1 MFIIAGLGNPGRKY
15 MYTRHNVGFDVVDLL
30 AERNGIRVASE
41 KFKGLCGKGLIEG
54 HDVII
59 VKPMTYMNLS
69 GMCILDIVS
78 YYKTGLGTL
87 MVVYDDVD
95 LEVGQI
101 RIRRSG
107 SSGTHNGM
115 RSIVYQLRSE
125 EFPRLRLGIG
135 KPSEDEDI
143 SYYVLDRFSAEDK
156 KLIDAAKE
164 RAAMA
169 IETFI
174 GQGIE
179 AAMSSYNG

>member
-30 AERNGIRVASE
+30 AKRNGIKVASE
-41 KFKGLCGKGLIEG
+41 KFKGLCGKGHIEG
-54 HDVII
+54 RDAII
-59 VKPMTYMNLS
+59 IKPMTYMNLS
-69 GMCILDIVS
+69 GMCILDIVD
-78 YYKTGLGTL
+78 YYKIGMDSL

-95 LEVGQI
+95 LAVGQI
-101 RIRRSG
+101 RIRRNG

-125 EFPRLRLGIG
+125 EFPRLRIGIG
-135 KPSEDEDI
+135 RPMEDEDI
-143 SYYVLDRFSAEDK
+143 AHYVLDRFSAEDRK
-156 KLIDAAKE
+156 IIDVSIE